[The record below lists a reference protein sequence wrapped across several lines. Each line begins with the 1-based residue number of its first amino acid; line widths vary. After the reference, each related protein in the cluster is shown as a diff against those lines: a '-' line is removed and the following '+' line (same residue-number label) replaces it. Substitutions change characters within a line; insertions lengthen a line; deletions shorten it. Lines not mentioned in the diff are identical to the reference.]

1 MYSISEKICDDIQLG
16 RTLARWRFQDETIVF
31 TNGCFDLIHFGHIS
45 YLENASQLGTKLVIG
60 LNSDESVRL
69 LKGENRPVKDENSR
83 AHILAAM
90 EFVDAVY
97 IFNEETPAKLIETV
111 APNVLVKGGDYKVE
125 DVVGAD
131 FVLSK
136 GGKIEII
143 DFVDGYSSSSII
155 EKIKNS

>member
-1 MYSISEKICDDIQLG
+1 MYSISEKIYDDIQLG

-45 YLENASQLGTKLVIG
+45 YLEKASQLGTKLVIG

-97 IFNEETPAKLIETV
+97 IFGEETPAKLIETV

-131 FVLSK
+131 FVLFK
-136 GGKIEII
+136 GGKVEII
-143 DFVDGYSSSSII
+143 EFVDGYSSSSII
-155 EKIKNS
+155 EKIKIS